1 MKTMPFFLLIAII
14 IAILAVAFAL
24 VNATPVTV
32 SLVFTEF
39 NSSLALVLLVT
50 LGIGILIGFLGL
62 LPGIIRNRWQIAKY
76 KREIHRLEAD
86 TQKSREIARP
96 DPETT
101 GKPAPPPDASDI

>member
-1 MKTMPFFLLIAII
+1 MPVFLLIAIL

-62 LPGIIRNRWQIAKY
+62 LPGMIRNRWQIAKY
-76 KREIHRLEAD
+76 KREIQRLE
-86 TQKSREIARP
+86 TGSRKPQGTAET
-96 DPETT
+96 DPAQPP
-101 GKPAPPPDASDI
+101 GPPDAPER